1 MDQRGSLGQHY
12 TSVPNIMKVIEPLFL
27 NDLYEE
33 FEKAKKIKKIEA
45 KIKKLKALL
54 NRLYKMKIFDPACGS
69 GNFLIIAY
77 KELRILEMKI
87 FKEGEMLNV
96 SSAMLNLPNIHLS
109 QFYGIEIDDFAHEI
123 AKLSLWL
130 AEHQMNI
137 AFFKEFGRTNP
148 TLPLKEAGQIVQGN
162 ATRLDWEVV
171 CQKEKGDEI
180 YILGNPPYLGYSRQT
195 DEQKEDMASVFSFV
209 KNFKKLDYI
218 SCWFY
223 KGSKFITH
231 SNNQLAFV
239 TTNSICQG
247 IQVALLWPTLIKQKV
262 EIGFAHLSFKWENN
276 AKSNAG
282 VYVVIIGLRNN
293 KSKQKMIFSDS
304 RKILTKNINPYLA
317 NSKDLIVTNRCVSI
331 SKLQTMVSGLKA
343 GDDGNLI
350 LNENERNVLVR
361 QHPEANKFIK
371 RYVGANDFMNGV
383 NRYCI
388 WVRED
393 EFEEASRILPFRER
407 FDALRKFRLA
417 SKKMATRKKAS
428 RSYAFDE
435 TNFIEADSIMVPQT
449 GSEKRSYL
457 PMGFMNSETVISN
470 GARTIYN
477 AKPWLFGLLSS
488 KMHIIWVKAVAG
500 RLKMDM
506 QYSNTLCYNT
516 FPFPPISTQSK
527 NEITQSVFRILEER
541 ENHSEK
547 TLAQLYDPDKMPEG
561 LREAHR
567 LNDLAIERCYRSKPF
582 ASDEERLEYLFKL
595 YEKMI
600 AEEKEQVTLF
610 AKEKKIQKKKKE

>member
-1 MDQRGSLGQHY
+1 MGS
-12 TSVPNIMKVIEPLFL
+12 M
-27 NDLYEE
+27 
-33 FEKAKKIKKIEA
+33 
-45 KIKKLKALL
+45 
-54 NRLYKMKIFDPACGS
+54 PA
-69 GNFLIIAY
+69 
-77 KELRILEMKI
+77 
-87 FKEGEMLNV
+87 
-96 SSAMLNLPNIHLS
+96 
-109 QFYGIEIDDFAHEI
+109 
-123 AKLSLWL
+123 
-130 AEHQMNI
+130 
-137 AFFKEFGRTNP
+137 
-148 TLPLKEAGQIVQGN
+148 
-162 ATRLDWEVV
+162 
-171 CQKEKGDEI
+171 
-180 YILGNPPYLGYSRQT
+180 
-195 DEQKEDMASVFSFV
+195 
-209 KNFKKLDYI
+209 
-218 SCWFY
+218 
-223 KGSKFITH
+223 H

-247 IQVALLWPTLIKQKV
+247 IQVALLWPALFKQNV

-276 AKSNAG
+276 TKSNAG

-293 KSKQKMIFSDS
+293 NSKQKIIFSDS
-304 RKILTKNINPYLA
+304 RKILAKNINPYLA
-317 NSKDLIVTNRCVSI
+317 NSKDLIVTNRSVSI

-371 RYVGANDFMNGV
+371 RYVGANDFMNRV

-435 TNFIEADSIMVPQT
+435 TNFVEADSIMVPQT

-516 FPFPPISTQSK
+516 FPLPPISTQRK
-527 NEITQSVFRILEER
+527 NEITQGVFRILEER
-541 ENHSEK
+541 EKHSDK
-547 TLAQLYDPDKMPEG
+547 TLAQL
-561 LREAHR
+561 
-567 LNDLAIERCYRSKPF
+567 
-582 ASDEERLEYLFKL
+582 
-595 YEKMI
+595 
-600 AEEKEQVTLF
+600 
-610 AKEKKIQKKKKE
+610 